1 MLSTMD
7 SMFHVYKT
15 GRMTVIGFDGRGLRD
30 PLTAAACQEGLL
42 HLVDQ
47 HDCEVLVVDLMDVSI
62 VSSWILGILA
72 AVKSRGVRVE
82 LYHPS
87 AEIRDVL
94 STTHLDEL
102 LHIRHEWAEMPEKS
116 AC

>member
-1 MLSTMD
+1 MLSKMN
-7 SMFHVYKT
+7 SMFHVYKA

-42 HLVDQ
+42 QLIDQ
-47 HDCEVLVVDLMDVSI
+47 HECEVLVVDLMDVSV

-72 AVKSRGVRVE
+72 AVKSRGVQVE

-102 LHIRHEWAEMPEKS
+102 LHVRHDGAPTPV
-116 AC
+116 ATT